1 MQKLTLVQPYQL
13 TWHSL
18 SSTMWIL
25 SVFSPGEVRG
35 KNKNHFY
42 QYLLFQICPKNSPV
56 SNTWHHCTS
65 PAAIF
70 ASHFLLAILCCCRAL
85 GNIAGNICSSP
96 SAAFGLYPHT
106 SPKDLPLEILK
117 VSPSVMKQETNRVS
131 NIKGRP
137 LFQSTII
144 SSLERSY

>member
-25 SVFSPGEVRG
+25 SVFSLGEVRG
-35 KNKNHFY
+35 KN
-42 QYLLFQICPKNSPV
+42 QYLFFSNMPQKFPSQQYVASLHFSSGNFCLPFSFGNPLLLPGVGQHCGQHMQLTICSIR
-56 SNTWHHCTS
+56 TYTS
-65 PAAIF
+65 P
-70 ASHFLLAILCCCRAL
+70 
-85 GNIAGNICSSP
+85 
-96 SAAFGLYPHT
+96 T
-106 SPKDLPLEILK
+106 DLPLEILK

-131 NIKGRP
+131 NIKGRQ

-144 SSLERSY
+144 SSLERNY